1 MRAREGV
8 GESNTEFDPLM
19 RPLEDVRVL
28 ALEQYAAGPFATAQ
42 LADLG
47 ADVIKI
53 EDPTAGGDVGRYVP
67 PRQEGTSSLF
77 FETFNRGKRS
87 ISLNLRTTAGRSIF
101 EELVKRSDVV
111 FANVRGDIPE
121 RLGLRYADLRHLN
134 SAIVCCFLTAY
145 GLTSSEGEQGG
156 YDYIMQG
163 RAGWMSLTGEPH
175 SLPQKTGISLV
186 DYSAGL
192 AAAVAVLSAIHQA
205 RRTGEGDDCD
215 VALFDTSIGLLTYI
229 ATWYLSAGVLPAPT
243 RHSAHPS
250 LVPFQNFQTSDG
262 WIVVACAKEKF
273 WAQLVKVLGEP
284 EFEDSRYANF
294 ALRREHAGEL
304 LPALERR
311 FRECTTAQWL
321 ERLQAVGIPCGR
333 VNDVASALAD
343 PLVAERR
350 MIVETEHEAL
360 GKVRQVAGPVRV
372 GQHQPIT
379 RRGPTLGEHNEE
391 VLREVLCFDRMQ
403 VDEALRSGA
412 FGMSSAAECRGEEGQ
427 Q

>member
-1 MRAREGV
+1 MRDRDGEG
-8 GESNTEFDPLM
+8 GSDTELDRLK
-19 RPLEDVRVL
+19 RPLGDVRVL

-42 LADLG
+42 LTDLG

-53 EDPTAGGDVGRYVP
+53 EDPTTGGDVGRYVP
-67 PRQEGTSSLF
+67 PRQEATSSLF

-87 ISLNLRTTAGRSIF
+87 VSLNLRTAAGRSIF
-101 EELVKRSDVV
+101 EELVRHSDVV

-121 RLGLRYADLRHLN
+121 RLRLRYKDLRHLN
-134 SAIVCCFLTAY
+134 RAIVCCFLTAY
-145 GLTSSEGEQGG
+145 GLTSSQEEQGG

-163 RAGWMSLTGEPH
+163 RAGWMSITGEPG
-175 SLPQKTGISLV
+175 SLPHKTGLSLV

-205 RRTGEGDDCD
+205 RRTGKGDDCD
-215 VALFDTSIGLLTYI
+215 VALFDTSVGLLTYI
-229 ATWYLSAGVLPAPT
+229 ATWYLSAGVLPVPT

-250 LVPFQNFQTSDG
+250 LVPFQNFETSDG

-273 WAQLVKVLGEP
+273 WSQLVKVLGEA
-284 EFEDSRYANF
+284 EFADSKYANF
-294 ALRREHAGEL
+294 ALRREHAGVL

-311 FRECTTAQWL
+311 FRECSTAQWL
-321 ERLQAVGIPCGR
+321 ERLQAAGIPCGR

-343 PLVAERR
+343 PLVVERG

-372 GQHQPIT
+372 GQFQPVT
-379 RRGPTLGEHNEE
+379 RRGPALGEHNVE
-391 VLREVLCFDRMQ
+391 VLREVLFFDRLQ
-403 VDEALRSGA
+403 VDEALKSGA
-412 FGMSSAAECRGEEGQ
+412 FGTASVAEGTGEEGQ
-427 Q
+427 L